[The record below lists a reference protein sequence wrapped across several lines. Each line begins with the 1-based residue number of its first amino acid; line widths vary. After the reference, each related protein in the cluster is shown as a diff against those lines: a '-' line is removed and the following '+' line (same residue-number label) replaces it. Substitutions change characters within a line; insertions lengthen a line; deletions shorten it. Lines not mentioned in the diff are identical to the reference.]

1 MHPDLRLIER
11 HIETVL
17 HEYLTAMTQRVHNWR
32 VGYLRFG
39 KSFSSEHTRLAPELS
54 DVLSTHLPRRW
65 VARIPSQLAQF
76 EKDGMESYARQGE
89 AYSRIRR
96 DLNRLKRDVDEVP
109 AREETRHD
117 NL

>member
-1 MHPDLRLIER
+1 M
-11 HIETVL
+11 
-17 HEYLTAMTQRVHNWR
+17 
-32 VGYLRFG
+32 
-39 KSFSSEHTRLAPELS
+39 
-54 DVLSTHLPRRW
+54 
-65 VARIPSQLAQF
+65 ARIPSQLAQF